1 MNLLDKLI
9 GYISPRNGINR
20 LKDRKIYNLAKIEQG
35 YSNKDDPVLEN
46 WRVSSN
52 SPDEDIL
59 YSLDDLR
66 AKSRNLY
73 MNNDL
78 AGAALKKM
86 RTKTVGSGLL
96 PKPTINYTYLGIERE
111 KAKEL
116 ERIIKNK
123 FNAWALSPNSDA
135 SRMFSFYGLQ
145 SLLQLSWVM
154 NGDAFA
160 IPLRKKRKGV
170 DIELCVQL
178 LEADRVISPP
188 GANRQTRAGVEF

>member
-1 MNLLDKLI
+1 
-9 GYISPRNGINR
+9 
-20 LKDRKIYNLAKIEQG
+20 
-35 YSNKDDPVLEN
+35 
-46 WRVSSN
+46 
-52 SPDEDIL
+52 
-59 YSLDDLR
+59 
-66 AKSRNLY
+66 

-116 ERIIKNK
+116 ERIVKNK

-188 GANRQTRAGVEF
+188 GTNLQTRAGVEFDENGELKNYYIATSHPADTFNYTVKAYPAFNSLGRKNILHIFEPERIGQRL